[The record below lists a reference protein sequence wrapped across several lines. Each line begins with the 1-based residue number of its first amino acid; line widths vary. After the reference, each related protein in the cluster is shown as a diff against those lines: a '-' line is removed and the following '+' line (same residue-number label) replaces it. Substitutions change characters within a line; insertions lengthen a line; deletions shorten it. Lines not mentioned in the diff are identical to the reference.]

1 MSSSQEK
8 AMLLE
13 AMGIQQWHCRDAGA
27 EVSSPADQALVDNAV
42 TVLVTGS
49 SSSGWLW
56 LTEASVSESEQR
68 LLADIQ
74 RAVNCNN
81 GGLLAHVDAAS
92 TARLLEI
99 TVNENKI
106 NRLVVF
112 GKSDFQEQVKTSIE
126 KSPVVQISTLAL
138 SDLGQS
144 PSAKRQ
150 LWTEL
155 KNLTAQ

>member
-1 MSSSQEK
+1 
-8 AMLLE
+8 MLLE
-13 AMGIQQWHCRDAGA
+13 AMGIQQWHCRDIVA
-27 EVSSPADQALVDNAV
+27 EVTSPADQVLVDSAIA
-42 TVLVTGS
+42 VLVAGN

-56 LTEASVSESEQR
+56 LTEASVSEREQR

-74 RAVNCNN
+74 RAVNCND
-81 GGLLAHVDAAS
+81 GGLLAHVDATS

-99 TVNENKI
+99 AINENKI

-126 KSPVVQISTLAL
+126 QTSVVQISTLTL
-138 SDLGQS
+138 SDLSQS

-155 KNLTAQ
+155 KNLTAR